1 MKRVKACFR
10 KCISVLLLS
19 LTLSLTVANSYQQGA
34 TAYAT
39 GLEPA
44 IEYFIEML
52 LASMGAAFGHTSDL
66 KNFSGSFEFYID
78 DLVEQMIDDP
88 ESTIRFYSARQ
99 VQQELAYVK
108 SVGLGESFNFNTVP
122 ALTSLGKA
130 YILENL
136 FGTSSTGSYD
146 SLSLPSEAT
155 YQDFSDTFLNGQTI
169 YYSSNG
175 SDASKSVIMPYDGAV
190 ILSNKSTATSKV
202 FYIFPGPKAVRDN
215 CFCGFFLGTN
225 SSGIDMLYGEYYDPT
240 FKSYYYITPIQYTFY
255 PKNEDIPEL
264 GWSCSYKRLSS
275 GDIRLDEVRDMYC
288 KDLPV
293 YESFSEFDAVR
304 KAKEAYPYA
313 SGACYGLTSLSYILP
328 DSATVTTPDITARV
342 QEVVESNP
350 DLTKEELD
358 ALVSNSIADAMA
370 EIGAKIDE
378 NQEVT
383 EGWLSRIFDSVNN
396 VLTNVVGT
404 RVDISS
410 IKSSISSLDSSVS
423 SLNSSVSGLD
433 SSVSGLDS
441 SVSAV
446 SSAVNENQ
454 RTLDNIV
461 SDIAALSSSITD
473 GSSALELPE
482 EMTDSFTVIEGGGGK
497 TDPDDDS
504 EGNGKY
510 VWFPNAVG
518 IAKLLEPLLDYFTEP
533 FQKVTQALDEL
544 VGIGKKILSFPA
556 KIAEEIGKVIE
567 IPDLGDIIEILTDFP
582 MKIAEAFGLE
592 IPLNKIIELLQ
603 AIPSSIGN
611 VLGNLELPISVSLPV
626 PQELL
631 DIADGI
637 FRLPAIITDAVG
649 AVFTFDISV
658 VEVAAD
664 DLTDTFELK
673 FPFIPVITDMLDLS
687 FPDTYDYPVFKIQT
701 PDAIKQFWK
710 EDYIILF
717 DGKNYATHFL
727 AIRTLLGCLFWLR
740 FIYSLL
746 NHFKVQLHIG

>member
-52 LASMGAAFGHTSDL
+52 LASMGASFGHTSDL

-88 ESTIRFYSARQ
+88 EATIRFYSAQQ
-99 VQQELAYVK
+99 VKQELAYVK
-108 SVGLGESFNFNTVP
+108 SVGLGESLSFKDVP
-122 ALTSLGKA
+122 ALASLGKA

-136 FGTSSTGSYD
+136 FDTSSTGSYD
-146 SLSLPSEAT
+146 SLSLPSRAT

-169 YYSSNG
+169 YTSSG
-175 SDASKSVIMPYDGAV
+175 TDMSESVIMPYDGAV
-190 ILSNKSTATSKV
+190 ILSNKSTATMKV
-202 FYIFPGPKAVRDN
+202 FYIFSGPESLSDD
-215 CFCGFFLGTN
+215 CFCGFFKGTN
-225 SSGIDMLYGEYYDPT
+225 SSGIDMLYGEYYSPSLKT
-240 FKSYYYITPIQYTFY
+240 YYYNRPLMYTFY
-255 PKNEDIPEL
+255 LKNADIPEL
-264 GWSCSYKRLSS
+264 GWTLDYKRLSG

-293 YESFSEFDAVR
+293 YESFSEFDAAR

-313 SGACYGLTSLSYILP
+313 SGACYGLTSFSYVLP

-410 IKSSISSLDSSVS
+410 IKSSISSLDASVS
-423 SLNSSVSGLD
+423 SLD

-497 TDPDDDS
+497 NDPDDDS

-518 IAKLLEPLLDYFTEP
+518 IAKLLKPLLEYFTEP
-533 FQKVTQALDEL
+533 FQKITQALDEL
-544 VGIGKKILSFPA
+544 VGMGKKILSFPA
-556 KIAEEIGKVIE
+556 EIAKEIGKVIE
-567 IPDLGDIIEILTDFP
+567 IPDLGDIIEILTNFP

-727 AIRTLLGCLFWLR
+727 TIRTLLGCLFWLR